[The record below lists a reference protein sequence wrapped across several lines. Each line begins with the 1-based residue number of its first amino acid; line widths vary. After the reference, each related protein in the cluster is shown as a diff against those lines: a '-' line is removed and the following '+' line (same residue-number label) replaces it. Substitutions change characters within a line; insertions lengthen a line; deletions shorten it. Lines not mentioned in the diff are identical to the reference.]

1 MHYMIQL
8 TALSM
13 LGFGIFGAASAKGD
27 DVNDI
32 IRSLAPIAG
41 QTEGG
46 YHDRGILTEAAR
58 PPSEVR
64 FEVIVEN
71 VVVVVDPT
79 HAIDIEVYF
88 PFDSATLT
96 PEAQRA
102 LHALG
107 QALQSPDL
115 RPFSYLIA
123 GHTDAKGAAAYN
135 QALSERRAA
144 SVRAFLIEEYAIA
157 PDRLLSIGF
166 GEERLKAPH
175 DPYAAVNRRVE
186 ILLIQQ

>member
-1 MHYMIQL
+1 MHYVIQL
-8 TALSM
+8 TALTM
-13 LGFGIFGAASAKGD
+13 LSFGLFGAASAKSD

-58 PPSEVR
+58 PTEVR
-64 FEVIVEN
+64 FEVVVEN

-79 HAIDIEVYF
+79 YAIDIEVYF

-107 QALQSPDL
+107 QALQSRDL

-157 PDRLLSIGF
+157 PDRLLWIGF
-166 GEERLKAPH
+166 GEERLKTPH

-186 ILLIQQ
+186 VLLMQR